1 MNLRDA
7 MENYVVWRQAH
18 GAKFNTAR
26 NLLRQF
32 LRHADGEDGCDAV
45 TQAQVA
51 SFLAG
56 PVTPHRENKV
66 YALTGFWQFAISRG
80 YATCFT
86 FARPGT
92 QIALPASALHLHARR
107 ASASS

>member
-1 MNLRDA
+1 MNLREA
-7 MENYVVWRQAH
+7 IEHYVGWRQAH

-26 NLLRQF
+26 NLLRQV

-66 YALTGFWQFAISRG
+66 YARLCCTNRLSVRVPLSPDGLIPWLQ
-80 YATCFT
+80 
-86 FARPGT
+86 
-92 QIALPASALHLHARR
+92 
-107 ASASS
+107 

>member
-32 LRHADGEDGCDAV
+32 LRHADAEDGCDAV

-80 YATCFT
+80 YATSS
-86 FARPGT
+86 P
-92 QIALPASALHLHARR
+92 LPIREPRR
-107 ASASS
+107 

>member
-32 LRHADGEDGCDAV
+32 LRHADAEADADQLTDG
-45 TQAQVA
+45 TRWPGPKT
-51 SFLAG
+51 AG
-56 PVTPHRENKV
+56 K
-66 YALTGFWQFAISRG
+66 
-80 YATCFT
+80 
-86 FARPGT
+86 
-92 QIALPASALHLHARR
+92 PAPWR
-107 ASASS
+107 AAG